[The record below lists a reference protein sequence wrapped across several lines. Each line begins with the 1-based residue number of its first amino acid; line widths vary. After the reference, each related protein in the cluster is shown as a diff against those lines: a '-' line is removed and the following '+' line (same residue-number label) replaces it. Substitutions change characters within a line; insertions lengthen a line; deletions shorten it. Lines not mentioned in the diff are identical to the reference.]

1 MRAAAP
7 HTAPARMPGVY
18 AQGLCKDAKPAKHTQ
33 PFTGERGQFGMDAE
47 IRTHQAL
54 HEAKPSECPKGD
66 RDNKSEVNFKNR
78 LFLQST
84 KFLYRNFYLY
94 FFYPI
99 QCVSVFTANNYH
111 GGENLEEQLSEKE
124 LADLKA
130 KELDILVKF
139 DRMCKENNLRYFIT
153 AGTLLG
159 AVRHK
164 GFIPWDDDIDVVM
177 LRKDFNRLNRVCSKA
192 LPEGLFL
199 QDKKNDKGYPFH
211 FDKIRLDNTE
221 VIDPFLEGVNMHK
234 GIYIDVFPVDKCP
247 ENNKLAQFMFK
258 WVSTTSYAL
267 IAKQNKD
274 FDFDYT
280 KKSARML
287 YHFMIKMPRGFVI
300 AMRDF
305 VVGIFNV
312 FCSGKKLCT
321 VSGAHGFPR
330 ETYKSEWFE
339 EKIMLPFE
347 SGEYPAP
354 KGYDSLLTNM
364 YGDYMK
370 PPEDDEKSGHFTSVE
385 SDK

>member
-1 MRAAAP
+1 M
-7 HTAPARMPGVY
+7 
-18 AQGLCKDAKPAKHTQ
+18 
-33 PFTGERGQFGMDAE
+33 
-47 IRTHQAL
+47 
-54 HEAKPSECPKGD
+54 
-66 RDNKSEVNFKNR
+66 
-78 LFLQST
+78 
-84 KFLYRNFYLY
+84 
-94 FFYPI
+94 
-99 QCVSVFTANNYH
+99 
-111 GGENLEEQLSEKE
+111 EEQLSEKE

-221 VIDPFLEGVNMHK
+221 VVDPFLEGVNMHK

-247 ENNKLAQFMFK
+247 GNNKLAQFMFK

-267 IAKQNKD
+267 IAKQDKD

-370 PPEDDEKSGHFTSVE
+370 PPEENEKNGHFTSVE

>member
-1 MRAAAP
+1 MAA
-7 HTAPARMPGVY
+7 
-18 AQGLCKDAKPAKHTQ
+18 
-33 PFTGERGQFGMDAE
+33 
-47 IRTHQAL
+47 
-54 HEAKPSECPKGD
+54 
-66 RDNKSEVNFKNR
+66 
-78 LFLQST
+78 
-84 KFLYRNFYLY
+84 
-94 FFYPI
+94 
-99 QCVSVFTANNYH
+99 
-111 GGENLEEQLSEKE
+111 
-124 LADLKA
+124 
-130 KELDILVKF
+130 
-139 DRMCKENNLRYFIT
+139 
-153 AGTLLG
+153 
-159 AVRHK
+159 
-164 GFIPWDDDIDVVM
+164 
-177 LRKDFNRLNRVCSKA
+177 
-192 LPEGLFL
+192 
-199 QDKKNDKGYPFH
+199 
-211 FDKIRLDNTE
+211 LDNTE